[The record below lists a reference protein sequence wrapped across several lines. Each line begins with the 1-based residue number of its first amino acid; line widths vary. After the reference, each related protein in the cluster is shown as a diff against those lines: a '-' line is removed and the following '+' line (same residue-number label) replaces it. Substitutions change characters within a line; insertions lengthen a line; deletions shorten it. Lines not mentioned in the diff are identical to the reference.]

1 MKYFLMLFLIGT
13 FVAAITAAPSR
24 SAAAQDDSP
33 LKRKLNAATAKA
45 VIQALLKAKRQDVFE
60 QGDYDD
66 GLEQNED
73 EDDDG
78 DVMAAIESLPEKVQ
92 AQFWGSIL
100 KSILG

>member
-24 SAAAQDDSP
+24 SAAAQDGSP

-66 GLEQNED
+66 GLEQDED
-73 EDDDG
+73 EDDD
-78 DVMAAIESLPEKVQ
+78 MAAIESLPEKVQ